1 MERINKNQLQNIRDW
16 MYNLDIVIYDEKN
29 YGDKYV
35 FILDNMGLHSVDI
48 KRLQSFGD
56 ININLWAIEG
66 TFRLAVVYY
75 FELS

>member
-1 MERINKNQLQNIRDW
+1 MAHF
-16 MYNLDIVIYDEKN
+16 DIVIYDEKQ

-35 FILDNMGLHSVDI
+35 FILDNMGLHSADI
-48 KRLQSFGD
+48 KGLQRYGD

>member
-1 MERINKNQLQNIRDW
+1 MQEIRDH
-16 MYNLDIVIYDEKN
+16 MYALDIVIYDEKN

-48 KRLQSFGD
+48 KMLQRYGD

>member
-1 MERINKNQLQNIRDW
+1 MQEIRDN
-16 MYNLDIVIYDEKN
+16 MNSRDIIIYDEKN

-35 FILDNMGLHSVDI
+35 FILDNIGLHSGDV
-48 KRLQSFGD
+48 KALQRYGD

-75 FELS
+75 FQ

>member
-1 MERINKNQLQNIRDW
+1 MQEIRDN
-16 MYNLDIVIYDEKN
+16 MEALNIYIYDEKN
-29 YGDKYV
+29 YSDKYV

-48 KRLQSFGD
+48 KALRSFGD

-75 FELS
+75 FE